1 MSVKFNPGLHPPGGW
16 VFVDAQEV
24 KHRGAS
30 KAQLIARVINYRVIN
45 HLAVGDPAEEVNAQ
59 LCRNFP
65 GYCRSTQTSR
75 PKRVM
80 PQQNVGCTSCGKKRK
95 TR

>member
-1 MSVKFNPGLHPPGGW
+1 MSAKFNPGLHPPGGW

-30 KAQLIARVINYRVIN
+30 KAQLIARVVNYRVIN
-45 HLAVGDPAEEVNAQ
+45 RLAVGDPAEEVNAQ
-59 LCRNFP
+59 LCKNFP
-65 GYCRSTQTSR
+65 GYCRTQAAR
-75 PKRVM
+75 PKRVI
-80 PQQNVGCTSCGKKRK
+80 PQSNPGCSSCRKRK